1 MKTRRFDAA
10 TYITTPENVVEYL
23 NAVLAEDDTAALT
36 QALGTVARSQG
47 MTRIAEKTGL
57 KREGHYKSFDE
68 GGNQFVT
75 VARCSPPAD

>member
-1 MKTRRFDAA
+1 M
-10 TYITTPENVVEYL
+10 VEYL

-47 MTRIAEKTGL
+47 MTSIAEKTGL

-68 GGNQFVT
+68 GGN
-75 VARCSPPAD
+75 

>member
-1 MKTRRFDAA
+1 
-10 TYITTPENVVEYL
+10 VVEYL

-47 MTRIAEKTGL
+47 MTSIAEKAGL

-68 GGNQFVT
+68 GGN
-75 VARCSPPAD
+75 